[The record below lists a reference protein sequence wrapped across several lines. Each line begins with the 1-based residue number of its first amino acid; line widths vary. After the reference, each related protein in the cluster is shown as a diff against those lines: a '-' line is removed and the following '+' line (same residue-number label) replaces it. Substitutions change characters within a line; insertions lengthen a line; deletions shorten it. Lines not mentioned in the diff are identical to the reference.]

1 MVNLMKDSAI
11 QWIENI
17 PQDWNTIK
25 IGSIYSERRTK
36 VNDVDYPPLSVTKRG
51 VLPQLENVAKSDD
64 SENRKLVKTNDFVI
78 NSRSDR
84 KGSCGISSLDGSVS
98 LINTVLIPK
107 LNMNNV
113 FYNFVF
119 KSEQFSD
126 EFYKWGH
133 GIVADLWTTKWSD
146 MKNIYVPY
154 PPVQT
159 QKKIADY
166 LDDKCRKIDQAIE
179 GQKKIIEK
187 LKEYKQSVITEAV
200 TKGLDPNVPMKDSGV
215 EWIGQI
221 PEHWEIKRFKFI
233 ADRFYKGTGIT
244 KEEVFE
250 DGDIPCV
257 RYGEIYSKYNNS
269 FDECFSRTYLEK
281 IPKPQYFSYGDLLF
295 AGTGELVEEIGK
307 NIVYLG
313 NEKCLAGGDIIVVK
327 HSFNPFFLNYALNS
341 NSAIVQKSINKS
353 KLKVVH
359 ISAPEIKN
367 ILVALPARE
376 EQEKIANHLNEVS
389 QKINL
394 SIKQKEETIEK
405 LTEYKKSLIYECVTG
420 KKEIV

>member
-1 MVNLMKDSAI
+1 M
-11 QWIENI
+11 
-17 PQDWNTIK
+17 
-25 IGSIYSERRTK
+25 
-36 VNDVDYPPLSVTKRG
+36 
-51 VLPQLENVAKSDD
+51 
-64 SENRKLVKTNDFVI
+64 
-78 NSRSDR
+78 
-84 KGSCGISSLDGSVS
+84 
-98 LINTVLIPK
+98 
-107 LNMNNV
+107 
-113 FYNFVF
+113 
-119 KSEQFSD
+119 
-126 EFYKWGH
+126 
-133 GIVADLWTTKWSD
+133 
-146 MKNIYVPY
+146 
-154 PPVQT
+154 
-159 QKKIADY
+159 
-166 LDDKCRKIDQAIE
+166 
-179 GQKKIIEK
+179 
-187 LKEYKQSVITEAV
+187 ITEAV
-200 TKGLDPNVPMKDSGV
+200 TKGLDPNVPMKDSGI
-215 EWIGQI
+215 EWIRQI

-233 ADRFYKGTGIT
+233 ADRFYKGAGIT

-281 IPKPQYFSYGDLLF
+281 IQKPQYFSYGDLLF

-367 ILVALPARE
+367 ILVALPPRE
-376 EQEKIANHLNEVS
+376 EQEKIANHLNEIS

-405 LTEYKKSLIYECVTG
+405 LKEYKKSLIYECVTG